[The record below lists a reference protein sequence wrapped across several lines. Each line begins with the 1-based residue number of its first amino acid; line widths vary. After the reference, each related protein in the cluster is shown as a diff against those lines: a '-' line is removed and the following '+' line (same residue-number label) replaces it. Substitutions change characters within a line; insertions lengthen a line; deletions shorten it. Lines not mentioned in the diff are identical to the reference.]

1 MTPTPSA
8 NDDAQTF
15 QTCVANHDVMTDAQ
29 RLETI
34 ASISAEA
41 LASIDAADD
50 DHPLAFALARV
61 LNLADPPAEV
71 EIDVVDPAEEEGWTT
86 GPCESDE
93 EAYATWCDAH
103 PSRAAASVATEESEA
118 ATPEEATP
126 AAERVAEA
134 AAGDDDDEATP
145 EAPPTVKKA
154 APRDASLVL
163 RDLSVGCGGRPGRR
177 SARLRFSSE
186 ASGRK
191 SSVGSASGRKASVDK
206 ENAANRKASVD
217 KENAANRKSSEA
229 PAAPRKSSEGKT
241 SAAPR
246 EGEASGDASADASA
260 KASGKAPSRKSLAP
274 KLGESSDDDE
284 DDARLAAATMR
295 ARRRRRTVD
304 ARFLE
309 RSSSSPVEVPE
320 ARRAFPVE
328 DAPAEP
334 AEPVEAVAPAP
345 AEAVVDAAA
354 AARVDAAV
362 EGAAALAGAPG
373 APGVGFCAVAVAVL
387 AADAADAAGVAAWV
401 GAVGAAEATQRAFCG
416 GAPAARLAWA
426 EHDFSAVAP
435 PTDGGAGSEAETA
448 ALCDAVLGLV
458 TARDALARG
467 APEAAAALADALDA
481 LRGDAGAVAAAAAR
495 AGRRGAAAAAAA
507 RFHADEL
514 RCALRGEAGGLG
526 RRAHE
531 LASSLVRFHLR
542 RLLNPRP
549 LPISTEASLERA
561 ARLRA
566 LAGGAS
572 PALPDETLSAVP
584 DIVVLAGPDGD
595 AFAYGAATTGDA
607 SLAALASHA
616 LDHLDAADGAAD
628 DDDGEPAPADAYA
641 AAARAVDRGLAPLRR
656 TLEAASARRF
666 LAALLADGA
675 IGAAVDD
682 AGGWICVE
690 RAADVFAA
698 TAHGEAA
705 PERRYASLRDV
716 AALRARLAAAG
727 PASDA
732 ARARARSALEAYAKA
747 TPDAV
752 KELVGHAKGRL
763 PRPKTLLARL
773 RDGAA
778 DALAADHLY
787 PALTTLLP

>member
-1 MTPTPSA
+1 MATLSYADAARTAMTPTPST
-8 NDDAQTF
+8 NDDAF

-206 ENAANRKASVD
+206 ENAANRKSSVD
-217 KENAANRKSSEA
+217 KENAANRKSSE
-229 PAAPRKSSEGKT
+229 GKT
-241 SAAPR
+241 SAPAARGSVR
-246 EGEASGDASADASA
+246 EGAVAEVAGAEAGRVERRRRGGA
-260 KASGKAPSRKSLAP
+260 
-274 KLGESSDDDE
+274 
-284 DDARLAAATMR
+284 LAAATMR

-320 ARRAFPVE
+320 ARRTFPVE
-328 DAPAEP
+328 DAPVEA
-334 AEPVEAVAPAP
+334 VEAVAPAP

-373 APGVGFCAVAVAVL
+373 APGVGFCAVAVA
-387 AADAADAAGVAAWV
+387 
-401 GAVGAAEATQRAFCG
+401 
-416 GAPAARLAWA
+416 
-426 EHDFSAVAP
+426 
-435 PTDGGAGSEAETA
+435 
-448 ALCDAVLGLV
+448 
-458 TARDALARG
+458 
-467 APEAAAALADALDA
+467 
-481 LRGDAGAVAAAAAR
+481 
-495 AGRRGAAAAAAA
+495 RR
-507 RFHADEL
+507 
-514 RCALRGEAGGLG
+514 
-526 RRAHE
+526 RR
-531 LASSLVRFHLR
+531 S
-542 RLLNPRP
+542 
-549 LPISTEASLERA
+549 RA
-561 ARLRA
+561 ARPGPRRRRV
-566 LAGGAS
+566 AGA
-572 PALPDETLSAVP
+572 PDAPLSAVP

-616 LDHLDAADGAAD
+616 LDHLDADGAGD
-628 DDDGEPAPADAYA
+628 DDDDEPAPRTPTRRRRAPSTGASRRSA
-641 AAARAVDRGLAPLRR
+641 GAEARP
-656 TLEAASARRF
+656 RRF

-705 PERRYASLRDV
+705 PERRVSSRPSTP
-716 AALRARLAAAG
+716 ALRVPRGAVRGPVERAAV
-727 PASDA
+727 SR
-732 ARARARSALEAYAKA
+732 RARAAARHRAMAALAEKPNVMVKVGMVGDSQVGKTTMMVKYVENRLDDEYIQTLGVNFMEKSITLRNTEITFSIWDLGGHREFLSMLPLVCNDAAAVLFMFDLSRKSTLTSIKEWYRQVRGLNRSAFALLVGTKYDVFVTLPPEEQAEIDRNARKFAKA
-747 TPDAV
+747 MKAPCIFTSAHESINVQKMFKVILSRVFDL
-752 KELVGHAKGRL
+752 KCTLEKLVEVGE
-763 PRPKTLLARL
+763 PLLIF
-773 RDGAA
+773 
-778 DALAADHLY
+778 
-787 PALTTLLP
+787 